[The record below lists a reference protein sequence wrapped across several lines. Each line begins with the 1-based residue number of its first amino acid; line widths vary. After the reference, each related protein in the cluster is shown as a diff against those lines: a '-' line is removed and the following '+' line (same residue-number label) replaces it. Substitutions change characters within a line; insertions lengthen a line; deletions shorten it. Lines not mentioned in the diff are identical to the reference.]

1 MNAPVVDAWLTA
13 AVASPWLP
21 LVLYVL
27 VVADAFL
34 VVLPS
39 ETFVVALGA
48 LALSTG
54 SPSLWLVIP
63 VAALGAITGDSL
75 CYLLGRQIGTDRR
88 WLRGPRISAAIARA
102 RTAINERPA
111 TLIVTARYIPFARIA
126 VNLTAGST
134 RFPLRRYLPI
144 AAAAGLGW
152 AIYNSVVGAL
162 FGAWLSQ
169 WPVLAIVVAV
179 LVAIATGLLIDAVI
193 RRIRARRLAAGTVD
207 LGDTGQ

>member
-1 MNAPVVDAWLTA
+1 MDVVFVETWLASA
-13 AVASPWLP
+13 AASPWLP

-39 ETFVVALGA
+39 ETFVVALGS

-54 SPSLWLVIP
+54 SPSLALVIP
-63 VAALGAITGDSL
+63 VAALGAITGDTL

-88 WLRGPRISAAIARA
+88 WLRGHRISAAIARA
-102 RTAINERPA
+102 RNAINERPA

-144 AAAAGLGW
+144 ATAAGLGW

-162 FGAWLSQ
+162 FGAWLSR
-169 WPVLAIVVAV
+169 WPVVAIVVAV
-179 LVAIATGLLIDAVI
+179 LVAIATGLVIDAVI
-193 RRIRARRLAAGTVD
+193 RRISARRLAAGTVD
-207 LGDTGQ
+207 LGETGQ